1 MKMVTNKKLSG
12 IHMIILSSL
21 LLFSFAPS
29 ALADDSYGVDVGQ
42 KLGRG
47 LANAVTGWIE
57 IPKNIVNTSRDS
69 NVGIGVTWGFLKGI
83 GHTLG
88 RTLVGA
94 GELATF
100 FIPTPEIIHPTYIF
114 QNFYQDTTYGTG
126 GTIAMPQVR

>member
-1 MKMVTNKKLSG
+1 MVASKLFNG
-12 IHMIILSSL
+12 IRLMILSSL
-21 LLFSFAPS
+21 LLFSFASP
-29 ALADDSYGVDVGQ
+29 ALAAENYGVNIGE

-47 LANAVTGWIE
+47 LGNVVTGWLE
-57 IPKNIVNTSRDS
+57 IPKNIVNTTRDS
-69 NVGIGVTWGFLKGI
+69 NVGIGVSLGFVKGI

-114 QNFYQDTTYGTG
+114 ENFYRDTTYGIT
-126 GTIAMPQVR
+126 R